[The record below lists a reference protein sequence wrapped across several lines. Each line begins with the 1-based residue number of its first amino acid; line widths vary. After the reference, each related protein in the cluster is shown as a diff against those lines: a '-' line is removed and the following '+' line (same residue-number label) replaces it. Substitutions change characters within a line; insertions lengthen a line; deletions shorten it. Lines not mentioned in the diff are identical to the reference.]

1 MVYNLT
7 RKTKTARINFYKK
20 ESKGKSNKYKRGLM
34 MGLIVG
40 AEGKEREFFKKKLN
54 KNKKN

>member
-1 MVYNLT
+1 L
-7 RKTKTARINFYKK
+7 
-20 ESKGKSNKYKRGLM
+20 
-34 MGLIVG
+34 GLIVG